1 MRLPVFRGPPSCA
14 PLRRSR
20 ALGVG
25 IACALVWGCTSCGRG
40 DAVGAPGHAG
50 PPPAAVEVFTVE
62 PEPFH
67 DTVQLVGQL
76 EADESVV
83 LKSEVPGL
91 IEEIH
96 FQEGQEVAKGVV
108 LFRLRDAEQIAR
120 LHEAEAQL
128 ALARD
133 VARRTRELKSRS
145 VAAEAQLERA
155 VAELAVAEAR
165 VEVARVALD
174 KMRVHA
180 PFDGILG
187 ARLVSP
193 GDRVGTNAALGQID
207 AVAKLQLVFAVPE
220 IAVTLARVGA
230 PVAVKV
236 APYPDETFPGE
247 VYFVSPT
254 LDPTTRRLTLK
265 AAIPNPDRKLR
276 PGLFANLAIELGVRK
291 DALRIPEEAVAYDAG
306 GSFVWRVGEGHL
318 AERVPV
324 QLGIRRDGRVEIK
337 SGLAKGDTIVSSGTH
352 KVVAGAPV
360 APVAPA
366 AAAAGPQDG
375 A

>member
-1 MRLPVFRGPPSCA
+1 MPRGCFPA
-14 PLRRSR
+14 LRV
-20 ALGVG
+20 AL
-25 IACALVWGCTSCGRG
+25 ACALACVGTSCGRG
-40 DAVGAPGHAG
+40 DAAGAAGHAG
-50 PPPAAVEVFTVE
+50 PPPAAVEVFTVAAA
-62 PEPFH
+62 PFH
-67 DTVQLVGQL
+67 DTAQLVGQL

-91 IEEIH
+91 IDEIH
-96 FQEGQEVAKGVV
+96 FQEGQEVAKGSV

-155 VAELAVAEAR
+155 DAELAAAEAR
-165 VEVARVALD
+165 VEVARVSLD
-174 KMRVHA
+174 KMRVRA
-180 PFDGILG
+180 PFDGMLG

-207 AVAKLQLVFAVPE
+207 AVAKLQLVFTVPE

-247 VYFVSPT
+247 VFFVSPT
-254 LDPTTRRLTLK
+254 LDPNTRRLTLK
-265 AAIPNPDRKLR
+265 AAIPNPDRKLK
-276 PGLFANLAIELGVRK
+276 PGLFANLEIELGVRA

-306 GSFVWRVGEGHL
+306 GSFVWRVGKDNL

-324 QLGIRRDGRVEIK
+324 QLGLRRDGLVEIK
-337 SGLAKGDTIVSSGTH
+337 AGLASGDTIVSAGTH
-352 KVVAGAPV
+352 KVAAGAPI

-366 AAAAGPQDG
+366 GPAPRDG